1 MAVVMPRLNSNA
13 SYASSKWGV
22 LCGEAWHLSTLCQ
35 APTWARHE
43 AAKIAN
49 KNAHECT
56 WSILNC
62 SKLCAAALNEKTDG
76 HHAGH
81 WWFSNLMLQDVALRV
96 DNADNASRQPTRHHS
111 ATSFFISKIHKK
123 NTDPGGYD
131 VRIMIFLW
139 CSRPQTAAKKCS
151 STHP

>member
-13 SYASSKWGV
+13 SSKCGM
-22 LCGEAWHLSTLCQ
+22 LCGEAWHLITLCQ

-56 WSILNC
+56 WTVQS
-62 SKLCAAALNEKTDG
+62 CALQLWTKQTDG